1 MDSEKLGKEELKVH
15 AELSAL
21 RYMNKL
27 LDSMCVYV
35 ERDKTFG
42 QSKG

>member
-1 MDSEKLGKEELKVH
+1 MDLEKLGKEELKVH

-21 RYMNKL
+21 RYMNML
-27 LDSMCVYV
+27 LDDICGYR
-35 ERDKTFG
+35 ERDKTSG